1 MKRRADMQQS
11 LVLVDSLVDEPD
23 LVCGVDEAGRGSL
36 AGPVIAAA
44 VILDPRQPI
53 DGLRDS
59 KKMSPRQRERVA
71 LLIRERALAWAVGA
85 ADVAEIDAINILQA
99 TLRAME
105 RAVAALQ
112 PAPALALV
120 DGNQLPRLAMP
131 ARCIVGGDD
140 SEPAIS
146 AASILAKTH
155 RDALMRALDHTHPG
169 YGFAQHAGYGT
180 SAHLQQLRLL
190 GACAQHRRSYAP
202 VLAVIG
208 MQGSA

>member
-1 MKRRADMQQS
+1 MRRRAVNQQS
-11 LVLVDSLVDEPD
+11 LAGLDDGSVDPR
-23 LVCGVDEAGRGSL
+23 LVCGIDEAGRGSL

-59 KKMSPRQRERVA
+59 KKMTARQRDSVA
-71 LLIRERALAWAVGA
+71 LLIRERALAWAIGA
-85 ADVAEIDAINILQA
+85 AQVDEIDAINILQA
-99 TLRAME
+99 TLRAMA
-105 RAVAALQ
+105 RAVAALR
-112 PAPALALV
+112 PAAQFALV
-120 DGNQLPRLAMP
+120 DGNQMPALAIP

-155 RDALMRALDHTHPG
+155 RDALMRSIDEVHPG
-169 YGFAQHAGYGT
+169 YGFARHAGYGT
-180 SAHLQQLRLL
+180 ADHLRQLQRL

-202 VLAVIG
+202 VKAVLG
-208 MQGSA
+208 MQRAS

>member
-1 MKRRADMQQS
+1 MNRRSHGQAPLGLFDGETG
-11 LVLVDSLVDEPD
+11 VGDR
-23 LVCGVDEAGRGSL
+23 VCGVDEAGRGAL

-44 VILDPRQPI
+44 VILDSVQPI
-53 DGLRDS
+53 EGLRDS

-71 LLIRERALAWAVGA
+71 SLIRERALAWAVGA
-85 ADVAEIDAINILQA
+85 ADVAEIDTINILQA

-105 RAVAALQ
+105 RAVSALQ
-112 PAPALALV
+112 PAPVLALV
-120 DGNQLPRLAMP
+120 DGNQLPRLSMP

-155 RDALMRALDHTHPG
+155 RDALMRSLDISHPG

-180 SAHLQQLRLL
+180 AAHLRQLRLL
-190 GACAQHRRSYAP
+190 GACTQHRRSYAP

-208 MQGSA
+208 AQDGT